1 MRSIFSLFQTIFLL
15 FFSFVSLNTSAEQVV
30 QHSKGAPPSWIKS
43 NDFPVD
49 AIPTKPSQVNLQYL
63 LIDTQR
69 NVKEKTCYRHFAI
82 KALTQ
87 SGTETI
93 SQIKIDFDPS
103 YTQVVMH
110 DIRVFREGKW
120 HDRLEN
126 ARHNLIQRET
136 ELEQNLYNGDFT
148 LVYFLDDIRE
158 GDIVE
163 YAYSLVGDSP
173 LASSHYTDW
182 GYMQR
187 PSTVEKITHRLLA
200 DPSLTFATKLV
211 NIEVDPQIRD
221 LNPSTREWIWE
232 ATETPPY
239 VEERHQP
246 VWYNLPA
253 RIQMSEYKSWEEVV
267 QNILPL
273 YDLPDD
279 YCSSEMRDLIEGW
292 QKSSNDLSK
301 QALLALRF
309 VQDEL
314 RYLGFEDGMGAFQP
328 TDPATTLKRRFGD
341 CKDKT
346 FLLHAL
352 LKSMGIHSKMIL
364 VHTSRGRT
372 LPDVLPAP
380 FVFNHIVLQLEIGNA
395 TYFVDPTW
403 SLQGGSLE
411 KNFFPDYDW
420 GLVLAK
426 NTYALIPL
434 PKPVVENPTE
444 IDSQFTVVK
453 EDLAHLTMKS
463 TFYGA
468 TADSMRR
475 SLKWRGSEKI
485 SQNCLSQM
493 QDIYGTASLK
503 EVMETSDDREN
514 NIVTLIES
522 YHLPTRVIQN
532 QKKLDLLSHTLR
544 SYLCSSINPGR
555 CSPYEISYPLWVKER
570 IQIETPYIEW
580 TPFKDN
586 SAKAHEAFFYNSSM
600 EIEKHRACFNFE
612 LKHLQDHIPKNALQ
626 DSWQMVSEISRRG
639 FPCMTVAISHGSFLD
654 FSFLLLASLTA
665 LIAWVPIYFISRK
678 KRPTQDELSFH
689 LRKFQVF
696 YMLLNVLSLV
706 ALGPKSPYYVILPV
720 ILIPIAV
727 IHFILIK
734 RSARLVLS
742 LQGFL
747 ILQTCVIGLLL
758 FMDMPSIHIGHKLI
772 AISIYCLYSA
782 SILKALNKA
791 RGYLIQ
797 EKAEVIT
804 T

>member
-1 MRSIFSLFQTIFLL
+1 MRSVFSLFPTIFLL
-15 FFSFVSLNTSAEQVV
+15 FFSFASLNASAAQTA

-49 AIPTKPSQVNLQYL
+49 ALPTKPSQVNLQYL

-87 SGTETI
+87 IGTETT
-93 SQIKIDFDPS
+93 SQIKINFNPS

-110 DIRVFREGKW
+110 DIRVFRESKW

-136 ELEQNLYNGDFT
+136 ELEQNLYNGDLT

-163 YAYSLVGDSP
+163 YAYSLVGDIP
-173 LASSHYTDW
+173 LTSTHYTDW

-187 PSTVEKITHRLLA
+187 PYTVEKITHRLLA

-211 NIEVDPQIRD
+211 NIEVEPQIQD
-221 LNPSTREWIWE
+221 FNPSTREWIWE
-232 ATETPPY
+232 ATQTPPY
-239 VEERHQP
+239 VEERNQP
-246 VWYNLPA
+246 VWYNPPA
-253 RIQMSEYKSWEEVV
+253 HIQMSEYKSWEDVV

-273 YDLPDD
+273 YDLPEDF
-279 YCSSEMRDLIEGW
+279 CSSEMRDLVEKW
-292 QKSSNDLSK
+292 QKASDDLSK

-309 VQDEL
+309 VQDEI
-314 RYLGFEDGMGAFQP
+314 RYLGFEDGIGAFQP

-352 LKSMGIHSKMIL
+352 LKSMDIHSKMIL
-364 VHTSRGRT
+364 VDTTQGRT
-372 LPDVLPAP
+372 LPDVLPTP
-380 FVFNHIVLQLEIGNA
+380 FAFNHIVLQLEIGNA

-411 KNFFPDYDW
+411 KNFFPNYDW
-420 GLVLAK
+420 GLVLAE
-426 NTYALIPL
+426 NTSALTPL
-434 PKPVVENPTE
+434 PKPIIENPTE

-453 EDLAHLTMKS
+453 KDLAHLTMKS
-463 TFYGA
+463 IFYGA
-468 TADSMRR
+468 AADSMRR
-475 SLKWRGSEKI
+475 SLKWRGVEKI

-514 NIVTLIES
+514 NIVTLVES
-522 YHLPTRVIQN
+522 YHLPTRVVQN
-532 QKKLDLLSHTLR
+532 QQKLDLLSHTLR
-544 SYLCSSINPGR
+544 SYLCSSINPGGS
-555 CSPYEISYPLWVKER
+555 SPHEISYPLWVKER
-570 IQIETPYIEW
+570 IQVETPLVEW
-580 TPFKDN
+580 APFKDN
-586 SAKAHEAFFYNSSM
+586 SAKAHEAFFYNSSIK
-600 EIEKHRACFNFE
+600 IEKHRACFNFE
-612 LKHLQDHIPKNALQ
+612 LKHLQDHIPKHALQ
-626 DSWQMVSEISRRG
+626 DSWQIVSEIFRGG
-639 FPCMTVAISHGSFLD
+639 FPCITVAILHGSFLD
-654 FSFLLLASLTA
+654 FSFLLFASLTA
-665 LIAWVPIYFISRK
+665 LIAWVPIYFIFRK
-678 KRPTQDELSFH
+678 KRPTQDGLSFY
-689 LRKFQVF
+689 LRKFQIF
-696 YMLLNVLSLV
+696 YILLNTLSLI
-706 ALGPKSPYYVILPV
+706 ALGPKSPYYAILPA
-720 ILIPIAV
+720 ILIPIVTA
-727 IHFILIK
+727 HFILVK
-734 RSARLVLS
+734 QAARLVLS

-758 FMDMPSIHIGHKLI
+758 FTNIPNVHIGHKFI

-782 SILKALNKA
+782 SILKTLNKA
-791 RGYLIQ
+791 RKCLDQ
-797 EKAEVIT
+797 KKAEVIT